1 MKLHYNNITISGGVA
16 VGKGTLVHNLAKY
29 LEPMGWHVTSGG
41 KLLREYTKEHVQPLA
56 RLAPD
61 IFHHKLDDRTMELL
75 ENGNYVIEAWLAGF
89 MARNREDTLRVFLTC
104 SNEALS
110 IDRLANRDNIP
121 VAQAKKNIKER
132 KEENFKEW
140 KRIYGDY
147 DFFSP
152 EYYHLVIDTYSS
164 GPEETV
170 QLVLDKLGYVHNN
183 E

>member
-1 MKLHYNNITISGGVA
+1 MTLNYNNITISGGVA
-16 VGKGTLVHNLAKY
+16 VGKGTLMKNLKTY
-29 LEPMGWHVTSGG
+29 LEPMGWHITSGG
-41 KLLREYTKEHVQPLA
+41 KLLREYTKESIQPLA

-61 IFHHKLDDRTMELL
+61 EFHHKLDDRTMELL
-75 ENGNYVIEAWLAGF
+75 EKGKCVIEAWLAGF
-89 MARNREDTLRVFLTC
+89 MAREREDTLRLFLTC

-121 VAQAKKNIKER
+121 VAEAKKNIKER
-132 KEENFKEW
+132 QEENFKEW
-140 KRIYGDY
+140 RRIYGDY

-170 QLVLDKLGYVHNN
+170 QIVLDKLGYIHNN